1 MKLLLVDGYSL
12 LFRAFFS
19 SPPLTTK
26 DGQPTGALFGFA
38 RMLIRLLED
47 EKPDYLLVAID
58 AHAPTF
64 RHDRAKDY
72 KATRAETPD
81 DLRPQTTRLR
91 EMLDGLS
98 VPWYEHA
105 GFEADDIL
113 GTLARHGEKENWD
126 VTVVTGD
133 GDALQLATQ
142 KVHVMLTR
150 RGVTD
155 LDDYDHDAVVKRF
168 GFTPDLLPDYK
179 GLRGDTSDNIPGVP
193 GIGEKTGSKLVGEF
207 GSLEKIYE
215 NIEKVK
221 PERIK
226 NLLIEHRE
234 QAFESRLLARIITD
248 LPIDLEPNKCDTKP
262 FEELPAEKQERF
274 VDTLRLLEFKSL
286 TAQYNAKLSGG
297 ALPSD
302 DPLVKPLTAE
312 FARAE
317 NEIALQQWLEE
328 HQSKCIAVA
337 RVAKTVALAQDA
349 KVLLCNADSA
359 ALKNWLENKKL
370 YKATHDAKA
379 FIKGFE
385 SQNVAVSG
393 MTNDTMLMSWLLK
406 PGSTVLPFPAL
417 CEKYLNLIVEDII
430 VSAKDKKAKTSL
442 FEEDNQEPECDEKV
456 LANYAAAIDLLHPKL
471 RDELKEIREEV
482 LFDEIELPL
491 VDVLLEMERNGMQL
505 DPGALLQCRNDFE
518 KQIDALQKEIWQ
530 LADEE
535 FNIASTKQLQVILY
549 EKLQLSPGRS
559 TKTGRSTDAATL
571 EKLADDHAIVAKILE
586 YRGLTKLKSTYV
598 DALLSAMD
606 DTTHRIHTELN
617 QTGAVTGRL
626 SSSNPNLQNIPI
638 RTAEGRR
645 IRQAFIAAPDRL
657 LLKADYS
664 QIELRILANITRDA
678 SLIEAFKNG
687 EDVHARTAADI
698 FGVDISE
705 VDKEM
710 RRKAKMT
717 NYAIAYGVSG
727 FGLARQLGDTTPK
740 EAQEIIDRY
749 FETLPGVK
757 NYIEE
762 TIEEGREKGYVQTL
776 LGRRR
781 PSPDLRSP
789 KGMERAAA
797 ERASINHPI
806 QGTAADII
814 KIAMI
819 ATLEKIKKD
828 KMQSTLMMQ
837 VHDELIFEVTEAEKM
852 QVVKMLPALMCD
864 LPASKINMDVP
875 LVIDIGVGKNWNET
889 EEV

>member
-12 LFRAFFS
+12 LFRAYFS

-26 DGQPTGALFGFA
+26 DGEPTGALYGFA

-47 EKPDYLLVAID
+47 RKPDYLLVAID

-64 RHDRAKDY
+64 RHDRSADY
-72 KATRAETPD
+72 KSTRAETPD

-98 VPWYEHA
+98 WPWYEHS
-105 GFEADDIL
+105 GYEADDIL
-113 GTLARHGEKENWD
+113 GTLARDGENRDWE

-142 KVHVMLTR
+142 KVHVLLTR

-155 LDDYDHDAVVKRF
+155 LEEYDTDGVIKRF

-193 GIGEKTGSKLVGEF
+193 GIGEKTGSRLVGGF

-215 NIEKVK
+215 NIEDVK
-221 PERIK
+221 PDRIRK
-226 NLLIEHRE
+226 LLVEHRE

-248 LPIDLEPNKCDTKP
+248 IAIDLDPAKCDYKA
-262 FEELPAEKQERF
+262 FEELAPPAQERF
-274 VDTLRLLEFKSL
+274 VDTLRELEFKSL
-286 TAQYNAKLSGG
+286 TAKYHAMLHGG
-297 ALPSD
+297 ELPSETPLKKSLEVQMEQAVD
-302 DPLVKPLTAE
+302 DTAVQCW
-312 FARAE
+312 
-317 NEIALQQWLEE
+317 LQEKQG
-328 HQSKCIAVA
+328 KCIAIA
-337 RVAKTVALAQDA
+337 RAANTVALAQDG
-349 KVLLCNADSA
+349 KVLLCDATSA
-359 ALKNWLENKKL
+359 PLAQWLRDEKV
-370 YKATHDAKA
+370 YKAAYHAKDLM
-379 FIKGFE
+379 KGFE
-385 SQNVAVSG
+385 SLDIRVKG
-393 MTNDTMLMSWLLK
+393 MAADVMLMSWLIK
-406 PGSTVLPFPAL
+406 PTSAPSSLPLL
-417 CEKYLNLIVEDII
+417 CEKYLNTTIGEVID
-430 VSAKDKKAKTSL
+430 SSKNKKAKSSL
-442 FEEDNQEPECDEKV
+442 FDEEQDEPIDETA
-456 LANYAAAIDLLHPKL
+456 LAQSAAAIDLLAPKL
-471 RDELKEIREEV
+471 REELRGISEEV

-491 VDVLLEMERNGMQL
+491 TEVLLEMERNGMQL
-505 DPGALLQCRNDFE
+505 DPAALKRCQNDFE
-518 KQIDALQKEIWQ
+518 TQIHALQTEIWE
-530 LADEE
+530 LAEEE
-535 FNIASTKQLQVILY
+535 FNIASPKQLQVILY
-549 EKLQLSPGRS
+549 EKLKLSPGRS
-559 TKTGRSTDAATL
+559 TKTGRSTDASTL
-571 EKLADDHAIVAKILE
+571 EKLADAHPIIEKILE
-586 YRGLTKLKSTYV
+586 YRALTKLKSTYV
-598 DALLSAMD
+598 DTLLTSMNPQ
-606 DTTHRIHTELN
+606 THRIHTELN

-638 RTAEGRR
+638 RSAEGRR
-645 IRQAFIAAPDRL
+645 IRQAFTAAPGRL

-664 QIELRILANITRDA
+664 QIELRILSYITRDA
-678 SLIEAFKNG
+678 SLLEAFKNN
-687 EDVHARTAADI
+687 EDVHARTAADL
-698 FGVDISE
+698 FGVAISD
-705 VDKEM
+705 VDAEM

-727 FGLARQLGDTTPK
+727 FGLARQLGNTTPK
-740 EAQEIIDRY
+740 EAQEFIDRY

-762 TIEEGREKGYVQTL
+762 TIESGRQNGYVQTL

-781 PSPDLRSP
+781 PSPDLHSP

-819 ATLEKIKKD
+819 AVFDQLQRD
-828 KMQSTLMMQ
+828 KMQTTLMMQ
-837 VHDELIFEVTEAEKM
+837 VHDELIFEVPPEEKD
-852 QVVKMLPALMCD
+852 QVVEMLPKLMCE

>member
-1 MKLLLVDGYSL
+1 
-12 LFRAFFS
+12 
-19 SPPLTTK
+19 
-26 DGQPTGALFGFA
+26 
-38 RMLIRLLED
+38 LE
-47 EKPDYLLVAID
+47 E
-58 AHAPTF
+58 
-64 RHDRAKDY
+64 
-72 KATRAETPD
+72 
-81 DLRPQTTRLR
+81 
-91 EMLDGLS
+91 
-98 VPWYEHA
+98 
-105 GFEADDIL
+105 
-113 GTLARHGEKENWD
+113 
-126 VTVVTGD
+126 
-133 GDALQLATQ
+133 
-142 KVHVMLTR
+142 
-150 RGVTD
+150 
-155 LDDYDHDAVVKRF
+155 YDNEGVVKRF

-215 NIEKVK
+215 NIEQVK

-248 LPIDLEPNKCDTKP
+248 LPIDLEPHKCDTKP
-262 FEELPAEKQERF
+262 FEELSSQQQERF
-274 VDTLRLLEFKSL
+274 VDTLRVLEFKSL
-286 TAQYNAKLSGG
+286 TAKYNAMLSGST
-297 ALPSD
+297 LTSEE
-302 DPLVKPLTAE
+302 PLTKPLAAD

-317 NEIALQQWLEE
+317 NEIELQKWLEE

-337 RVAKTVALAQDA
+337 RIGKTVALAQDA
-349 KVLLCNADSA
+349 KVLLCNADSP

-370 YKATHDAKA
+370 YKATHDAKT
-379 FIKGFE
+379 FIKNFE
-385 SQNVAVSG
+385 PQNIAVKG
-393 MTNDTMLMSWLLK
+393 MVNDTMLMSWLLK
-406 PGSTVLPFPAL
+406 PGSSALPFPAL
-417 CEKYLNLIVEDII
+417 CEKYLSLIVEDIA
-430 VSAKDKKAKTSL
+430 VSAKNKKVKASL
-442 FEEDNQEPECDEKV
+442 FEEDAEPECDEKL

-471 RDELKEIREEV
+471 REALKEIREEV

-491 VDVLLEMERNGMQL
+491 IDVLLEMERNGMQL
-505 DPGALLQCRNDFE
+505 DPAALIQCRNDFE
-518 KQIDALQKEIWQ
+518 KQIDALQKEIWE

-535 FNIASTKQLQVILY
+535 FNIGSPKQLQVILY
-549 EKLQLSPGRS
+549 EKLQLSPGRN
-559 TKTGRSTDAATL
+559 TKTGRSTDASTL
-571 EKLADDHAIVAKILE
+571 ENLAGDHSIVAKILE

-598 DALLSAMD
+598 DALLSSMD
-606 DTTHRIHTELN
+606 DKTHRIHTELN

-645 IRQAFIAAPDRL
+645 IRQAFVAAPERL

-664 QIELRILANITRDA
+664 QIELRILANITRDT
-678 SLIEAFKNG
+678 SLIEAFKNN

-698 FGVDISE
+698 FGVAISE
-705 VDKEM
+705 VDAEM

-727 FGLARQLGDTTPK
+727 FGLARQLGNTTPK

-762 TIEEGREKGYVQTL
+762 TIAEGREKGYVQTL

-789 KGMERAAA
+789 KGVERAAA
-797 ERASINHPI
+797 ERAAINHPI

-819 ATLEKIKKD
+819 ALFEKLQEE

-837 VHDELIFEVTEAEKM
+837 VHDELIFEVPEDEKE
-852 QVVKMLPALMCD
+852 QLAKMLPQFMCD
-864 LPASKINMDVP
+864 LPSSKINMDVP

-889 EEV
+889 EEM

>member
-26 DGQPTGALFGFA
+26 DGQPTGALYGFA

-47 EKPDYLLVAID
+47 EKPDLLLVAID

-64 RHDRAKDY
+64 RHDRSTDY

-81 DLRPQTTRLR
+81 DLRPQTMRLR

-155 LDDYDHDAVVKRF
+155 LEEYDSEGVVKRF

-215 NIEKVK
+215 NIEQVK
-221 PERIK
+221 PDRIK

-248 LPIDLEPNKCDTKP
+248 LPIDLEPHKCDTKP
-262 FEELPAEKQERF
+262 FEELSPQQQERF
-274 VDTLRLLEFKSL
+274 VDTLRVLEFKSL
-286 TAQYNAKLSGG
+286 TAKYNAMLSGG
-297 ALPSD
+297 ALPSEE
-302 DPLVKPLTAE
+302 PLTKPLAAD
-312 FARAE
+312 FAHAE
-317 NEIALQQWLEE
+317 NETELQKWLEE
-328 HQSKCIAVA
+328 HRSKCIAVA
-337 RVAKTVALAQDA
+337 RIGKTVALAQDA
-349 KVLLCNADSA
+349 KVLLCNTDSV

-370 YKATHDAKA
+370 YKAAHDAKA
-379 FIKGFE
+379 FIKNFE
-385 SQNVAVSG
+385 SQNIAVKG
-393 MTNDTMLMSWLLK
+393 MVNDTMLMSWLLK
-406 PGSTVLPFPAL
+406 PGSSALPFPAL
-417 CEKYLNLIVEDII
+417 CEKYLSLIVEDIA
-430 VSAKDKKAKTSL
+430 VSAKDKKVKASL
-442 FEEDNQEPECDEKV
+442 FEEDVEPECDEKA

-471 RDELKEIREEV
+471 REALKEIREEV

-491 VDVLLEMERNGMQL
+491 IDVLLEMERNGMQL
-505 DPGALLQCRNDFE
+505 DPAALIQCRNDFE
-518 KQIDALQKEIWQ
+518 KQIDALQKEIWE
-530 LADEE
+530 LAGEE
-535 FNIASTKQLQVILY
+535 FNIGSPKQLQVILY
-549 EKLQLSPGRS
+549 EKLHLSPGRN
-559 TKTGRSTDAATL
+559 TKTGKSTDAATL
-571 EKLADDHAIVAKILE
+571 ENLADDHAIVAKILE

-598 DALLSAMD
+598 DALLSSMD
-606 DTTHRIHTELN
+606 DQTHRIHTELN

-638 RTAEGRR
+638 RSAEGRR
-645 IRQAFIAAPDRL
+645 IRQAFVAAPERL

-664 QIELRILANITRDA
+664 QIELRILANITRDT
-678 SLIEAFKNG
+678 SLIEAFKNN

-698 FGVDISE
+698 FGIEISE
-705 VDKEM
+705 VDAEM

-727 FGLARQLGDTTPK
+727 FGLARQLGNTSPK
-740 EAQEIIDRY
+740 EAQEIINRY

-762 TIEEGREKGYVQTL
+762 TIAEGREKGYVQTL

-789 KGMERAAA
+789 KGVERAAA
-797 ERASINHPI
+797 ERAAINHPI

-819 ATLEKIKKD
+819 ALFEKLQEE
-828 KMQSTLMMQ
+828 KMRSRLMMQ
-837 VHDELIFEVTEAEKM
+837 VHDELIFEVPEDEKE
-852 QVVKMLPALMCD
+852 QLAKMLPQFMCD
-864 LPASKINMDVP
+864 LPSSKINMDVP

-889 EEV
+889 EQV

>member
-26 DGQPTGALFGFA
+26 DGQPTGALYGFA

-58 AHAPTF
+58 AHSPTF
-64 RHDRAKDY
+64 RHDRSVDY
-72 KATRAETPD
+72 KATRSDTPD

-105 GFEADDIL
+105 GYEADDIL
-113 GTLARHGEKENWD
+113 GTLAHHGEKQNWA

-155 LDDYDHDAVVKRF
+155 LEDYDHDAVIKRF

-215 NIEKVK
+215 NLESVK
-221 PERIK
+221 PDRIRK
-226 NLLIEHRE
+226 LLEEHRE

-248 LPIDLEPNKCDTKP
+248 LPMELDPQKCDVAP
-262 FEELPAEKQERF
+262 FEELSAEKQERF

-286 TAQYNAKLSGG
+286 TAKYSAMLSGG
-297 ALPSD
+297 ALPSEV
-302 DPLVKPLTAE
+302 PITKPLDTE
-312 FARAE
+312 FVRA
-317 NEIALQQWLEE
+317 NDDVSVQKWLDE
-328 HQSKCIAVA
+328 HQNKCISVA
-337 RVAKTVALAQDA
+337 HVGKTVALAQDA
-349 KVLLCNADSA
+349 KVLLCNTDSPT
-359 ALKNWLENKKL
+359 LKSWLENKKL
-370 YKATHDAKA
+370 YKATHDTKA
-379 FIKGFE
+379 FIKSFE
-385 SQNVAVSG
+385 SLNIVVKG
-393 MTNDTMLMSWLLK
+393 MTNDTMLMSWLVK
-406 PGSTVLPFPAL
+406 PGSNVLPFPAL
-417 CEKYLNLIVEDII
+417 CEKYLSVVVEDIA
-430 VSAKDKKAKTSL
+430 VSAKDKKAKVSL
-442 FEEDNQEPECDEKV
+442 FEEDDAEPECDEKV
-456 LANYAAAIDLLHPKL
+456 LANYVAAIDLLHPKL
-471 RDELKEIREEV
+471 REKLKAIGEEV

-518 KQIDALQKEIWQ
+518 KQIATLQKEIWE

-559 TKTGRSTDAATL
+559 TKTGRSTDASTL

-598 DALLSAMD
+598 DALLSSMD
-606 DTTHRIHTELN
+606 DKTHRIHTELN

-638 RTAEGRR
+638 RSAEGRR
-645 IRQAFIAAPDRL
+645 IRQAFIAAPERL

-664 QIELRILANITRDA
+664 QIELRILANITRDS
-678 SLIEAFKNG
+678 SLIEAFKNN
-687 EDVHARTAADI
+687 EDVHSRTAADI
-698 FGVDISE
+698 FGVAIAE
-705 VDKEM
+705 VDSEM

-727 FGLARQLGDTTPK
+727 FGLARQLGNTSPK

-762 TIEEGREKGYVQTL
+762 TIEEGRKNGYVQTL

-781 PSPDLRSP
+781 PSPDLHSP
-789 KGMERAAA
+789 KAVERAAA

-819 ATLEKIKKD
+819 ATLEKLQEE

-837 VHDELIFEVTEAEKM
+837 VHDELIFEVTEDEKD
-852 QVVKMLPALMCD
+852 QVIAMLPQFMCD
-864 LPASKINMDVP
+864 LPSSKINMDVP
-875 LVIDIGVGKNWNET
+875 LVIDIGIGKNWNET

>member
-1 MKLLLVDGYSL
+1 
-12 LFRAFFS
+12 
-19 SPPLTTK
+19 TTK
-26 DGQPTGALFGFA
+26 DGQPTGALYGFA

-58 AHAPTF
+58 AHSPTF
-64 RHDRAKDY
+64 RHDRSKDY
-72 KATRAETPD
+72 KATRSETPD
-81 DLRPQTTRLR
+81 DLKPQTTRLR

-98 VPWYEHA
+98 MPWYEHA

-113 GTLARHGEKENWD
+113 GTLASVGEKGNWD
-126 VTVVTGD
+126 VKVVTGD

-150 RGVTD
+150 RGVTE

-168 GFTPDLLPDYK
+168 GFTPNLLPDYK

-193 GIGEKTGSKLVGEF
+193 GIGEKTGGKLVGEF
-207 GSLEKIYE
+207 GSLEQIYE
-215 NIEKVK
+215 NIEQVK
-221 PERIK
+221 PDRIR
-226 NLLIEHRE
+226 NLLIKHRE

-248 LPIDLEPNKCDTKP
+248 LPVDLDPQKCDVQP
-262 FEELPAEKQERF
+262 FDQLSQEKQERF

-286 TAQYNAKLSGG
+286 TAQYNAMLSGG
-297 ALPSD
+297 ALPSEE
-302 DPLVKPLTAE
+302 PLTKPLDVAFE
-312 FARAE
+312 RAKDE
-317 NEIALQQWLEE
+317 SALQEWLEG

-337 RVAKTVALAQDA
+337 RVGKAVALARDG
-349 KVLLCNADSA
+349 KVLLCNDDLT
-359 ALKNWLENKKL
+359 ALKSWLEDKRL
-370 YKATHDAKA
+370 HKAAHDAKA
-379 FIKGFE
+379 FIKSFE
-385 SQNVAVSG
+385 SQNIAVAG
-393 MTNDTMLMSWLLK
+393 MTNDTLLISWLLK
-406 PGSTVLPFPAL
+406 PGSSALPFPAL
-417 CEKYLNLIVEDII
+417 CEKYLSLIVEDIA
-430 VSAKDKKAKTSL
+430 VSAKDKKVKASL
-442 FEEDNQEPECDEKV
+442 FEEDDIEPECDEKV
-456 LANYAAAIDLLHPKL
+456 LANYAAAVDLLHPKL
-471 RDELKEIREEV
+471 REELKEIGEEV

-491 VDVLLEMERNGMQL
+491 IDVLLEMERNGMQL
-505 DPGALLQCRNDFE
+505 DPGALIQCRNDFE
-518 KQIDALQKEIWQ
+518 KQIDALQKEIWE

-535 FNIASTKQLQVILY
+535 FNIGSPKQLQVILY
-549 EKLQLSPGRS
+549 EKLQLSPGRN
-559 TKTGRSTDAATL
+559 TKTGKSTDATTL
-571 EKLADDHAIVAKILE
+571 ESLADDHAIVSKILE

-598 DALLSAMD
+598 DALLSLMD
-606 DTTHRIHTELN
+606 DSTHRIHTELN

-638 RTAEGRR
+638 RSAEGRR
-645 IRQAFIAAPDRL
+645 IRQAFIAAPERL

-664 QIELRILANITRDA
+664 QIELRILANITRDS
-678 SLIEAFKNG
+678 SLIEAFKNN
-687 EDVHARTAADI
+687 EDVHSRTAADI

-705 VDKEM
+705 VDADM

-727 FGLARQLGDTTPK
+727 FGLARQLGNTTPK

-762 TIEEGREKGYVQTL
+762 TIVEGREKGYVQTL

-789 KGMERAAA
+789 KGQERAAA

-819 ATLEKIKKD
+819 ALFEELQKER
-828 KMQSTLMMQ
+828 MQSILLMQ
-837 VHDELIFEVTEAEKM
+837 VHDELIFEVPEEEKT
-852 QVVKMLPALMCD
+852 QLAKMLPKFMCD
-864 LPASKINMDVP
+864 LPSSKINMDVP

-889 EEV
+889 EEI